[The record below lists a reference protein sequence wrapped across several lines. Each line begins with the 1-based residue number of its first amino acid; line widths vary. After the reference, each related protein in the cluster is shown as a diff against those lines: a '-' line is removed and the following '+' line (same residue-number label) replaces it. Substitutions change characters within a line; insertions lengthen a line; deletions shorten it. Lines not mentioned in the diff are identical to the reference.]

1 MKKLL
6 LLPIL
11 STAIMASEQINSI
24 NFEGLSRISSK
35 VALETAQIKKGDN
48 LETFKANKALKE
60 FYKFGYFDDISIENN
75 NGNIVFK
82 FIEKPSIVNIE
93 INGYKSRED
102 DKELLY
108 SAMGIKKGSMYT
120 DLRIANAKASLLEML
135 QQEGFY
141 NSVIEVNIEK
151 ISPKSIAVK
160 FDVNKGSEIVI
171 TKINYHGAKAF
182 DLSDFEGVVAN
193 KEKESFSWMLGRND
207 GKMKLDQL
215 KYEHARIKE
224 LYLGNGYLDAK
235 VTKAFSKI
243 DFNTNISEVNFSITE
258 GIQYNVGDILI
269 FLDSNIKDPKEII
282 EKLKLKKGKAFSI
295 KNLRNDIETIK
306 STVADLGYAYAQV
319 KYDIRKDKENKI
331 ASVNYNVLP
340 GKKVYINDV
349 IISGNTRTLDSAI
362 RRDIYLAPT
371 DLYSLTDFKESKNS
385 LQRSGFFEGVDIQ
398 QQRVSEDKI
407 NLLVTVTEAR
417 TGNIMLGGGYGSY
430 DGFMINAG
438 INDKNIFGS
447 GVNLGFSIDTSERT
461 QNYNISVQNP
471 SINDSKY
478 SGSFN
483 IYNKESSYEDDY
495 TDNSNGFALGIGKRF
510 NRHTSGFI
518 NYRLSNID
526 RDYSSSTYTTTY
538 TQVDGKWT
546 TSSITPS
553 ISFNNTD
560 DYYLPRSGIAAN
572 TSLELAGLGG
582 DTSYI
587 KSNTSFKTYYG
598 LADYLDFDMILRYK
612 ATLSIYENLNDDGII
627 RDAGFYLG
635 GPRSLRG
642 YESYAFGYSEDNGY
656 EVYDRMFT
664 NSIEASI
671 PLIESA
677 KMRLAFFLDAGAIGA
692 QDFDTTKA
700 GYGAALEW
708 TSPMGPLTFIFSSA
722 INPDPTDH
730 TSSFEFSMGNQ
741 F

>member
-1 MKKLL
+1 MKKIL

-11 STAIMASEQINSI
+11 STAIIASEQISSI

-48 LETFKANKALKE
+48 LETLKVNKALKE
-60 FYKFGYFDDISIENN
+60 FYKFGYFDDISITND
-75 NGNIVFK
+75 NGNITFK

-93 INGYKSRED
+93 ISGYKSREE

-120 DLRIANAKASLLEML
+120 DSRIANAKASLLDML

-141 NSVIEVNIEK
+141 NSVIEVNIEN
-151 ISPKSIAVK
+151 ISPTAVAIK
-160 FDVNKGSEIVI
+160 FDVNKGNEIII

-182 DLSDFEGVVAN
+182 EQSDFEAVLAN
-193 KEKESFSWMLGRND
+193 KEQESFSWFLGRNKGD
-207 GKMKLDQL
+207 MKLEQL

-224 LYLGNGYLDAK
+224 LYLENGYLDTK

-243 DFNTNISEVNFSITE
+243 DFNTNRSEVNFSIDE
-258 GIQYNVGDILI
+258 GSQYSVGDILI
-269 FLDSNIKDPKEII
+269 FLDASIKDPKKIQ
-282 EKLKLKKGKAFSI
+282 EKLKLKKGKPFNI
-295 KNLRNDIETIK
+295 KDLRKDIEYIK
-306 STVADLGYAYAQV
+306 SAVADLGYAYTQV
-319 KYDIRKDKENKI
+319 KYDIRKDKENNI
-331 ASVNYNVLP
+331 ASVNYNVIP

-349 IISGNTRTLDSAI
+349 LISGNHRTLDSAV
-362 RRDIYLAPT
+362 RRDIFLAPE
-371 DLYSLTDFKESKNS
+371 DLYSLTDFKESKNA
-385 LQRSGFFEGVDIQ
+385 LQRSGFFESVNIQ
-398 QQRVSEDKI
+398 QQRISEDKM
-407 NLLVTVTEAR
+407 NLIVTVTEAK

-447 GVNLGFSIDTSERT
+447 GVNLGFSIDTSARQ

-483 IYNKESSYEDDY
+483 IYNKESTYEDDY

-510 NRHTSGFI
+510 NRHTTGFV
-518 NYRLSNID
+518 NYSYSNID
-526 RDYSSSTYTTTY
+526 RDYSDSATVTNTNLI
-538 TQVDGKWT
+538 DGKWT
-546 TSSITPS
+546 TSAITPS

-560 DYYLPRSGIAAN
+560 DYYLPRSGVSAR

-582 DTSYI
+582 NTSYI

-612 ATLSIYENLNDDGII
+612 ATLSLFENFKDQITDS
-627 RDAGFYLG
+627 GFYLG

-642 YESYAFGYSEDNGY
+642 YESYAFGYSEENGY

-677 KMRLAFFLDAGAIGA
+677 KMRLAFFLDAGTIGA
-692 QDFDTTKA
+692 QNFDTTKA

-722 INPDPTDH
+722 INPNPTDR